1 MSLPIYASFRLFDQ
15 KEGGESLNIFYLPT
29 FLVSNLV
36 LSDWLEFTIVC
47 LLQNVIAFGYIEDF
61 KQFESIK
68 YIAFYTLLFASYE
81 KVRKEWFIVSHTN
94 SKTKKILLGLLNQ
107 TN

>member
-1 MSLPIYASFRLFDQ
+1 M
-15 KEGGESLNIFYLPT
+15 FYLPT

-47 LLQNVIAFGYIEDF
+47 LLQNVIAYGYLEWF
-61 KQFESIK
+61 KQMESIK
-68 YIAFYTLLFASYE
+68 YIAFYAFLFATYE

-94 SKTKKILLGLLNQ
+94 AKTKKILLGLLNQ